1 MFKNIVVV
9 ALLIFAAVSQEEHP
23 GVLQLT
29 DATFS
34 QALQDHPFL
43 FVKFYTP
50 WCGHCKKLAP
60 IFVELAS
67 KLK

>member
-34 QALQDHPFL
+34 QAL
-43 FVKFYTP
+43 
-50 WCGHCKKLAP
+50 
-60 IFVELAS
+60 
-67 KLK
+67 